1 MSPSLRLLAC
11 LLSPV
16 HFACRLQST
25 HTTAMP
31 AEHSSQLHK
40 TMVEESG
47 LGLLGR
53 ERTILPYGA
62 GRDNEP
68 PHRYWTFVETDK
80 GTIYATGD
88 TRQLLENDIID
99 CAVMLGYS
107 RNSIVLVALD

>member
-1 MSPSLRLLAC
+1 M
-11 LLSPV
+11 V
-16 HFACRLQST
+16 
-25 HTTAMP
+25 
-31 AEHSSQLHK
+31 AEHPSQVPK

-53 ERTILPYGA
+53 ERITLPYSA

-99 CAVMLGYS
+99 CAVMLGYN
-107 RNSIVLVALD
+107 RNSIVLITLD